1 MGMVTV
7 WLSMVI
13 KPWFTIW
20 FNHTQKTMVYLP
32 WFTMVVFLVG
42 WAHNIF
48 FMNRNKRIVQEL
60 ASIIMPI
67 VTPRLCTERVDS
79 LRVHIQE
86 LRHTILRS

>member
-1 MGMVTV
+1 
-7 WLSMVI
+7 VI
-13 KPWFTIW
+13 NQSINQSI
-20 FNHTQKTMVYLP
+20 NHRDKINRR
-32 WFTMVVFLVG
+32 W

-86 LRHTILRS
+86 LRHTILRSW